1 LIGLLQDFTGVDY
14 MQEAAGAF
22 KLYIAKNNAVMIQA
36 ADNQKAVFYFFII
49 LLITAALA
57 TIHYCAARNRR
68 GTVNSK
74 KEGVISYR
82 TIIQLMQEG
91 FVLFEIIYDQSGKP
105 IDYYLIDSNE
115 AAEVISG
122 IERQTSI
129 NKSIFDIL
137 PDSAAELAKKLNKIT
152 FTGEPYKDEIY
163 VKEWGKYLSVNMY
176 EAEKKQ
182 LAVMFSDITQ
192 KKLADEAM
200 QKQKLSYEA
209 LFRNS
214 SDAIIRFDQNHNI
227 IDINEK
233 FTELFG
239 YTLDEIYG
247 REVDSVVAPK
257 EKFDEAKVLT
267 KNVLNGNIAAMEE
280 SVRLGSDGKLREVSV
295 KGVAIVLNDKIIGGY
310 GIYTDISRR
319 KKAER
324 ELMYMNY
331 HDPLTGLYNRRFF
344 EEELKRLDTER
355 NLPISLIMADVNGL
369 KLFNDAFGH
378 AEGDKLLVKAAEIIR
393 KELRE
398 DEILARLGGDEL
410 VILLPRTDS
419 EEANKIVNRI
429 RASISNIR
437 LKSIELSI
445 SFGWATK
452 NSADQH
458 MNDILKNAEDYMY
471 RNKLFES
478 PDIREKRIK
487 AIINSFYDNNSEEE
501 QHSKRVS
508 SLCEATGAAM
518 GMDEAALKELRTLG
532 LLHDI
537 GKIAIDNSI
546 LNKSDQLTKE
556 EWNEI
561 RRHPEIGY
569 RILSSVNDM
578 AELAEFILA
587 HHERWDGKG
596 YPKGIKGTDIPLQAR
611 ITAVADAYDAMTSKR
626 AYRDPLPESAAVDE
640 LEKNAGTQF
649 DPEIVRVFINKVIN

>member
-1 LIGLLQDFTGVDY
+1 

-115 AAEVISG
+115 VAEVISG

-331 HDPLTGLYNRRFF
+331 HDQLTGLYNRRFF

-355 NLPISLIMADVNGL
+355 NLPISIIMADVNGL

>member
-1 LIGLLQDFTGVDY
+1 

-49 LLITAALA
+49 LLIAAA
-57 TIHYCAARNRR
+57 VAIIHYYAARNRR

-91 FVLFEIIYDQSGKP
+91 FALFEIIYDQGGKP
-105 IDYYLIDSNE
+105 IDYYFIDSNE

-122 IERQTSI
+122 IERKTSI
-129 NKSIFDIL
+129 NKSVFDIL
-137 PDSAAELAKKLNKIT
+137 PDSAAELAKKLNEVT
-152 FTGEPYKDEIY
+152 FAGEPYKDEIY

-176 EAEKKQ
+176 KAEKKL

-247 REVDSVVAPK
+247 RELDSVLAPK

-267 KNVLNGNIAAMEE
+267 KNVLNGNITAMEE
-280 SVRLGSDGKLREVSV
+280 SVRLGSDGKTREVSI

-310 GIYTDISRR
+310 GIYTGISRR

-331 HDPLTGLYNRRFF
+331 HDLLTGLYNRRFF

-355 NLPISLIMADVNGL
+355 NLPISIIMADVNGL

-398 DEILARLGGDEL
+398 DEIVARLGGDEL

-419 EEANKIVNRI
+419 EEAHSIVKRI

-452 NSADQH
+452 NSTDQD

-501 QHSKRVS
+501 RHSKRVS
-508 SLCEATGAAM
+508 SLCEAIGAAM
-518 GMDEAALKELRTLG
+518 GMTKAALNELRTLG

-546 LNKSDQLTKE
+546 LNKPDRLTKE

-561 RRHPEIGY
+561 KRHPEIGY

-578 AELAEFILA
+578 AELAVFILA

-611 ITAVADAYDAMTSKR
+611 ITAVADAYDAMTSKS
-626 AYRDPLPESAAVDE
+626 AYRNPLSESIAVDE

-649 DPEIVRVFINKVIN
+649 DPEIVQIFIDKVINKKVKTSVDIDVT

>member
-1 LIGLLQDFTGVDY
+1 

-331 HDPLTGLYNRRFF
+331 HDQLTGLYNRRFF

-355 NLPISLIMADVNGL
+355 NLPISIIMADVNGL

>member
-1 LIGLLQDFTGVDY
+1 

-115 AAEVISG
+115 VAEVISG

-331 HDPLTGLYNRRFF
+331 HDQLTGLYNRRFF

-355 NLPISLIMADVNGL
+355 NLPISQFADKHGFSQ
-369 KLFNDAFGH
+369 K
-378 AEGDKLLVKAAEIIR
+378 R
-393 KELRE
+393 K
-398 DEILARLGGDEL
+398 
-410 VILLPRTDS
+410 PCFFM
-419 EEANKIVNRI
+419 K
-429 RASISNIR
+429 
-437 LKSIELSI
+437 
-445 SFGWATK
+445 
-452 NSADQH
+452 
-458 MNDILKNAEDYMY
+458 
-471 RNKLFES
+471 
-478 PDIREKRIK
+478 
-487 AIINSFYDNNSEEE
+487 
-501 QHSKRVS
+501 
-508 SLCEATGAAM
+508 
-518 GMDEAALKELRTLG
+518 
-532 LLHDI
+532 
-537 GKIAIDNSI
+537 
-546 LNKSDQLTKE
+546 
-556 EWNEI
+556 WNT
-561 RRHPEIGY
+561 
-569 RILSSVNDM
+569 
-578 AELAEFILA
+578 F
-587 HHERWDGKG
+587 
-596 YPKGIKGTDIPLQAR
+596 
-611 ITAVADAYDAMTSKR
+611 
-626 AYRDPLPESAAVDE
+626 
-640 LEKNAGTQF
+640 
-649 DPEIVRVFINKVIN
+649 

>member
-1 LIGLLQDFTGVDY
+1 
-14 MQEAAGAF
+14 
-22 KLYIAKNNAVMIQA
+22 
-36 ADNQKAVFYFFII
+36 
-49 LLITAALA
+49 
-57 TIHYCAARNRR
+57 
-68 GTVNSK
+68 
-74 KEGVISYR
+74 
-82 TIIQLMQEG
+82 
-91 FVLFEIIYDQSGKP
+91 
-105 IDYYLIDSNE
+105 
-115 AAEVISG
+115 
-122 IERQTSI
+122 
-129 NKSIFDIL
+129 
-137 PDSAAELAKKLNKIT
+137 
-152 FTGEPYKDEIY
+152 
-163 VKEWGKYLSVNMY
+163 
-176 EAEKKQ
+176 
-182 LAVMFSDITQ
+182 
-192 KKLADEAM
+192 
-200 QKQKLSYEA
+200 
-209 LFRNS
+209 
-214 SDAIIRFDQNHNI
+214 
-227 IDINEK
+227 
-233 FTELFG
+233 
-239 YTLDEIYG
+239 
-247 REVDSVVAPK
+247 
-257 EKFDEAKVLT
+257 
-267 KNVLNGNIAAMEE
+267 
-280 SVRLGSDGKLREVSV
+280 
-295 KGVAIVLNDKIIGGY
+295 
-310 GIYTDISRR
+310 
-319 KKAER
+319 
-324 ELMYMNY
+324 
-331 HDPLTGLYNRRFF
+331 
-344 EEELKRLDTER
+344 R
-355 NLPISLIMADVNGL
+355 NLPISIIMADVNGL

>member
-1 LIGLLQDFTGVDY
+1 

-22 KLYIAKNNAVMIQA
+22 QLYIAKNNAVMTQA
-36 ADNQKAVFYFFII
+36 ADNQKTVFYFFVV
-49 LLITAALA
+49 LLITAALVV
-57 TIHYCAARNRR
+57 IHYYAVRNKR

-74 KEGVISYR
+74 EKVVNDYR
-82 TIIQLMQEG
+82 TIIQLIQEG
-91 FVLFEIIYDQSGKP
+91 FALFEIIYDQSGKP

-115 AAEVISG
+115 AADVITG
-122 IERQTSI
+122 LDRKTSV

-137 PDSAAELAKKLNKIT
+137 PDTAVEMARKMNKIT
-152 FTGEPYKDEIY
+152 FTGDPFKDEIY
-163 VKEWGKYLSVNMY
+163 VKEWGKYLSISLY
-176 EAEKKQ
+176 EPEKNK
-182 LAVMFSDITQ
+182 LVVMFSDITQ
-192 KKLADEAM
+192 KKMADEIM

-209 LFRNS
+209 LFKNS

-247 REVDSVVAPK
+247 KEVDSVVAPK
-257 EKFDEAKVLT
+257 EKFDEAKGLT
-267 KNVLNGNIAAMEE
+267 KDVLSGNIAAMED

-310 GIYTDISRR
+310 GIYTDISQR

-324 ELMYMNY
+324 ELIYMNY
-331 HDPLTGLYNRRFF
+331 HDQLTGLYNRRFF

-398 DEILARLGGDEL
+398 DEIVARIGGDEL

-419 EEANKIVNRI
+419 EEANGIVKRI

-445 SFGWATK
+445 SFGWDTK
-452 NSADQH
+452 NSTDQD
-458 MNDILKNAEDYMY
+458 MNDILKNAEDCMY

-508 SLCEATGAAM
+508 SLCEAIGTAM
-518 GMDEAALKELRTLG
+518 GMDEAALNQLRTLG

-546 LNKSDQLTKE
+546 LNKPDRLTKK

-561 RRHPEIGY
+561 KRHPETGY

-578 AELAEFILA
+578 AELAEFVLA

-596 YPKGIKGTDIPLQAR
+596 YPKGIKGEEIPLQAR
-611 ITAVADAYDAMTSKR
+611 IAAVADAYDAMTSKS
-626 AYRDPLPESAAVDE
+626 AYRNPLPESIAVEE

-649 DPEIVRVFINKVIN
+649 NPEIVQIFINKVINKKVKTSVDIDVT

>member
-1 LIGLLQDFTGVDY
+1 

-49 LLITAALA
+49 LLIAAA
-57 TIHYCAARNRR
+57 VAIIHYYAARNRR

-91 FVLFEIIYDQSGKP
+91 FALFEIIYDQGGKP
-105 IDYYLIDSNE
+105 IDYYFIDSNE

-122 IERQTSI
+122 IERKTSI
-129 NKSIFDIL
+129 NKSVFDIL
-137 PDSAAELAKKLNKIT
+137 PYSAAELARKLNEVT

-176 EAEKKQ
+176 EAEKKL

-247 REVDSVVAPK
+247 RELDSVLAPK

-267 KNVLNGNIAAMEE
+267 KNVLNGNIAVMDE
-280 SVRLGSDGKLREVSV
+280 SVRLGSDGKTREVSI

-331 HDPLTGLYNRRFF
+331 HDLLTGLYNRRFF

-355 NLPISLIMADVNGL
+355 NLPISIIMADVNGL

-378 AEGDKLLVKAAEIIR
+378 AEGDKLLVKAAEIIS

-398 DEILARLGGDEL
+398 DEIVARLGGDEL
-410 VILLPRTDS
+410 VILLPGTDS
-419 EEANKIVNRI
+419 EEARSIVKRI

-445 SFGWATK
+445 SFGWDTK
-452 NSADQH
+452 NSADQD

-478 PDIREKRIK
+478 PNIREKRIK
-487 AIINSFYDNNSEEE
+487 AIINSFYENNSEEE

-518 GMDEAALKELRTLG
+518 GMAGAALKELRTLG

-546 LNKSDQLTKE
+546 LNKPDRLTKE

-561 RRHPEIGY
+561 KRHPEIGY

-596 YPKGIKGTDIPLQAR
+596 YPKGIKGPDIPLQAR
-611 ITAVADAYDAMTSKR
+611 IAAVADAYDAMTSKS
-626 AYRDPLPESAAVDE
+626 AYRDPLPESVAVDE
-640 LEKNAGTQF
+640 LEKYAGTQF
-649 DPEIVRVFINKVIN
+649 DPEIVQVFINKVIN

>member
-1 LIGLLQDFTGVDY
+1 

-22 KLYIAKNNAVMIQA
+22 QLYIAKNNAVMTQA
-36 ADNQKAVFYFFII
+36 ADNQKTVFYFFVV
-49 LLITAALA
+49 LLITAALVV
-57 TIHYCAARNRR
+57 IHYYAVRNKR

-74 KEGVISYR
+74 EKVVNDYR
-82 TIIQLMQEG
+82 TIIQLIQEG
-91 FVLFEIIYDQSGKP
+91 FALFEIIYDQSGKP

-115 AAEVISG
+115 AADVITG
-122 IERQTSI
+122 LDRKTSV

-137 PDSAAELAKKLNKIT
+137 PDTAVEMARKMNKIT
-152 FTGEPYKDEIY
+152 FTGDPFKDEIY
-163 VKEWGKYLSVNMY
+163 VKEWGKYLSISLY
-176 EAEKKQ
+176 EPEKNK
-182 LAVMFSDITQ
+182 LVVMFSDITQ
-192 KKLADEAM
+192 KKMADEIM

-209 LFRNS
+209 LFKNS

-247 REVDSVVAPK
+247 KEVDSVVAPK
-257 EKFDEAKVLT
+257 EKFDEAKGLT
-267 KNVLNGNIAAMEE
+267 KDVLSGNIAAMED

-310 GIYTDISRR
+310 GIYTDISQR

-324 ELMYMNY
+324 ELIYMNY
-331 HDPLTGLYNRRFF
+331 HDQLTGLYNRRFF

-398 DEILARLGGDEL
+398 DEIVARLGGDEL

-419 EEANKIVNRI
+419 EEANSIVKRI

-445 SFGWATK
+445 SFGWDTK
-452 NSADQH
+452 NSTDQD
-458 MNDILKNAEDYMY
+458 MNDILKNAEDCMY

-508 SLCEATGAAM
+508 SLCEAIGTAM
-518 GMDEAALKELRTLG
+518 GMDEAALNQLRTLG

-546 LNKSDQLTKE
+546 LNKPDRLTKK

-561 RRHPEIGY
+561 KRHPETGY

-578 AELAEFILA
+578 AELAEFVLA

-596 YPKGIKGTDIPLQAR
+596 YPKGIKGEEIPLQAR
-611 ITAVADAYDAMTSKR
+611 IAAVADAYDAMTSKS
-626 AYRDPLPESAAVDE
+626 AYRNPLPESIAVEE

-649 DPEIVRVFINKVIN
+649 NPEIVQIFINKVINKKVKTSVDIDVT